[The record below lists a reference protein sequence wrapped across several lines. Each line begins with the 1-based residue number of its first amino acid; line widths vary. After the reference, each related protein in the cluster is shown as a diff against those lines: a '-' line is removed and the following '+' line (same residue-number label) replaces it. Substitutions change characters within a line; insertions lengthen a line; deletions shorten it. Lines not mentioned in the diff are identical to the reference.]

1 MPTQVCL
8 QLLAL
13 WTLHILI
20 KWVDKKKKIIAQQ
33 THHHK
38 AYKSRVGQRSVE
50 GSRKLNCTR
59 LETYDLMHFSASF
72 W

>member
-13 WTLHILI
+13 WALHILI
-20 KWVDKKKKIIAQQ
+20 EWVDKKKKIIAQQ

-38 AYKSRVGQRSVE
+38 AYKSRVGQRSVVVE
-50 GSRKLNCTR
+50 N
-59 LETYDLMHFSASF
+59 
-72 W
+72 